1 MGKINDAEIHLTWVI
16 EHTNAI
22 FNWNP
27 FFLNSEG
34 SAFEASINYVDHAD
48 KWFCSQYMKHVEVTV
63 FCTVYAKV
71 SQNNWVF
78 LVGSMNITTLGD
90 ILIFVDQNSVVL
102 ENKSGFGVK
111 SKYFKSKALIF
122 LLLGEIS

>member
-1 MGKINDAEIHLTWVI
+1 
-16 EHTNAI
+16 
-22 FNWNP
+22 
-27 FFLNSEG
+27 
-34 SAFEASINYVDHAD
+34 
-48 KWFCSQYMKHVEVTV
+48 
-63 FCTVYAKV
+63 
-71 SQNNWVF
+71 
-78 LVGSMNITTLGD
+78 MNITTLGD